1 MSGKP
6 RIVLFGLGPEAPDR
20 MCSLTSLSLNL
31 YCDLQSEDAHKGITG
46 VCLDSAT
53 DDELVCVMDD
63 IDMLIVM
70 ALSSDQEGKAI
81 RLGEV
86 AKLAEVP
93 FTLLAAQKGAFDQ
106 GTVSSHYRGII
117 VLDSDDVGDLL
128 SRILEIFMFP
138 SLINLDLADLR
149 TVLGYGREALVSCSE
164 FPLMEQQEA
173 GQPVSEGGID
183 LLSQSDIDAAL
194 VHIIGGMDLTVGH
207 VDRICAEVSK
217 RYSPKHLI
225 MGVRI
230 DRTRQTV
237 PKVLSILAHHRES

>member
-20 MCSLTSLSLNL
+20 MCSLASLSLNL
-31 YCDLQSEDAHKGITG
+31 YCDLDNGDARKGITG
-46 VCLDSAT
+46 VSLDSAT
-53 DDELVCVMDD
+53 DEELVCVMDD

-70 ALSSDQEGKAI
+70 ALSSDQESKAI

-86 AKLAEVP
+86 ANLAEVP

-106 GTVSSHYRGII
+106 GSVSSHFRGII
-117 VLDSDDVGDLL
+117 VLDSDDVGELL

-164 FPLMEQQEA
+164 FPLMEHQEA
-173 GQPVSEGGID
+173 QAPEGGFD
-183 LLSQSDIDAAL
+183 LLSQNDIDAAL

-207 VDRICAEVSK
+207 VDRICAEVSRK
-217 RYSPKHLI
+217 YSPKHLI

-230 DRTRQTV
+230 DSTSRAV